1 MKIATPIIRHY
12 LAQHP
17 LINSLT
23 DHQMQDL
30 ECNSKLKTLKK
41 GEFIS
46 LCNTD
51 KNTYLILSGRMKI
64 YEMDNEGNSLI
75 KELLK
80 GGDFFG
86 EHHDDNSNIQLECVE
101 AISDHVVISVVTST
115 VIQEMLKRNH
125 AFSNGYNQV
134 IWKRYK
140 QIEQRY
146 RNLAFLK
153 DTKSRLIS
161 LLAEW
166 AKGEGER
173 KGDKI
178 VLETDLTH
186 KDIAG
191 MICSTRVTVTTI
203 LNQLRH
209 TGEINYSRGRIEMD
223 VSCI

>member
-12 LAQHP
+12 LSQHP

-23 DHQMQDL
+23 DFQMQNL
-30 ECNSKLKTLKK
+30 EYNSKLKTLKK

-46 LCNTD
+46 LTNHS
-51 KNTYLILSGRMKI
+51 KNIYLILSGRIKI
-64 YEMDNEGNSLI
+64 YEMDEEGNSLI

-86 EHHDDNSNIQLECVE
+86 EQHDGNSNIQLECAE
-101 AISDHVVISVVTST
+101 SISEQVIISVINSS
-115 VIQEMLKRNH
+115 VIQEMLEKNY

-134 IWKRYK
+134 IWKRFK

-161 LLAEW
+161 LLTEW
-166 AKGEGER
+166 AKGDGER
-173 KGDKI
+173 RGDKI
-178 VLETDLTH
+178 VLETYLTH
-186 KDIAG
+186 KDMAG

-203 LNQLRH
+203 LNQLRD

-223 VSCI
+223 ASYI